1 MRRKDR
7 EIRDMDQLEDILKEC
22 DAVRIAAQ
30 DEAGLFIVP
39 MNFGYR
45 LEGEKL
51 TLSYWE
57 LTLNAE
63 AAPGVRPKAGDTVL
77 FRPGTPCLVTRVCL
91 NLL

>member
-1 MRRKDR
+1 MAK
-7 EIRDMDQLEDILKEC
+7 
-22 DAVRIAAQ
+22 A
-30 DEAGLFIVP
+30 
-39 MNFGYR
+39 
-45 LEGEKL
+45 EGEKL

-77 FRPGTPCLVTRVCL
+77 FRPGTPCLVTRVCH